1 MYIFAVALE
10 DGEWHHIKSYTRD
23 RANKKSTVELWKK
36 IETFED
42 PQWTKKYHDPDP
54 RSKSFGGKVL
64 IKMKDG
70 SIIQEEKE
78 VADAHPSG
86 LRPFRRSDYIEK
98 FKTLT
103 DGLITKSESKKFLT
117 LVQNLKNLNSK
128 DLLSLNPKIK
138 KNLTFKKTHQN
149 TIF

>member
-1 MYIFAVALE
+1 
-10 DGEWHHIKSYTRD
+10 
-23 RANKKSTVELWKK
+23 
-36 IETFED
+36 
-42 PQWTKKYHDPDP
+42 
-54 RSKSFGGKVL
+54 
-64 IKMKDG
+64 MKDG

-128 DLLSLNPKIK
+128 DLLSFRRRLQPSVMVQKVQVWI
-138 KNLTFKKTHQN
+138 
-149 TIF
+149 IFL